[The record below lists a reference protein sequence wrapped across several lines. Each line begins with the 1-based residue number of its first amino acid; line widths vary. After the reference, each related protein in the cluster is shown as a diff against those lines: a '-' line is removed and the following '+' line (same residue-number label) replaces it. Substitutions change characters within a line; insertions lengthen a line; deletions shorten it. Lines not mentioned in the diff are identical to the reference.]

1 MPQTLS
7 YPGVYIE
14 ETTSSVRTIVG
25 VATSITAFIGAA
37 PRGSADMPVRIASFS
52 DYVRR
57 FGGLSRTSP
66 MSYAVS
72 QYFLNGGSDA
82 IIVRVQHGNA
92 DTAKLILPAGVG
104 ESLTLEADSAGDW
117 GNRLRVSVQNS
128 DPVAFPNAFNLVI
141 RELDAADPTQIAATE
156 TFLNLTTGIG
166 DKRYVGA
173 ILAQESALVTVLGA
187 PPSVRPTATLAPQP
201 LAGGLD
207 GDAIDDGDI
216 SDPGLEGT
224 KEGIYALEKADLFNL
239 LCIPP
244 LTMDADIGTATHDAA
259 LAYARRRRAVY
270 LVDSPASW
278 SSAADPVGAV
288 EAGLDALA
296 TKLDNGAIYFPR
308 ILAPD
313 PLQENRLESFAPSG
327 AVAGVIARTDA
338 TRGVWK
344 APAGMEAILI
354 GVPQL
359 TVKLNDAE
367 NGRLNQLGVDCLR
380 SFPGIGNIVW
390 GGRTLRGADRLADQ
404 WKYLSVRRTAY
415 FIEETLYRNTA
426 WVVFEPN
433 DEPLWSQI
441 RLNIGAFMQGLF
453 QQGAFQGK
461 TPSQA
466 YLVKCDRE
474 TTTQNDINRGVV
486 NIIVGFAP
494 LKPAEFVVIKI
505 EQLAGQVAS

>member
-14 ETTSSVRTIVG
+14 ERPSSVRTIVG
-25 VATSITAFIGAA
+25 VATSITAFVGAA
-37 PRGSADMPVRIASFS
+37 PRGPVNTPVRIASFS

-57 FGGLSRTSP
+57 FGDLARSSP

-72 QYFLNGGSDA
+72 QYFLNGGADA
-82 IIVRVQHGNA
+82 IIVRVHLNGVAAQVV
-92 DTAKLILPAGVG
+92 LPAGMG
-104 ESLTLEADSAGDW
+104 QTLTLEADSVGDW
-117 GNRLRVSVQNS
+117 GERLSVTVAES
-128 DPVAFPNAFNLVI
+128 DPVAFPGAFNLTI
-141 RELDAADPTQIAATE
+141 TESDPDDPSQIVATE

-166 DKRYVGA
+166 DKRYVGT
-173 ILAQESALVTVLGA
+173 ILEQESLLVSQVGA
-187 PPSVRPTATLAPQP
+187 PPSVRPDATMAPQP
-201 LAGGLD
+201 LAAG
-207 GDAIDDGDI
+207 DDGDPITDTEI
-216 SDPGLEGT
+216 SDPGLEAAKQGV
-224 KEGIYALEKADLFNL
+224 YALEKADLFNL
-239 LCIPP
+239 LVIPP
-244 LTMDADIGTATHDAA
+244 LQFDTDVGPATHNAA

-270 LVDSPASW
+270 LVDAPDAWSTAGDPA
-278 SSAADPVGAV
+278 AAA
-288 EAGLDALA
+288 EAGLDALV

-308 ILAPD
+308 IMAPD
-313 PLQENRLESFAPSG
+313 PLQENRLQRFAPSG

-338 TRGVWK
+338 NRGVWK
-344 APAGMEAILI
+344 TPAGIEATLI

-359 TVKLNDAE
+359 AVKLNDAE
-367 NGRLNQLGVDCLR
+367 NGRLNPLGIDCLR
-380 SFPGIGNIVW
+380 GFPVIGNIVW
-390 GGRTLRGADRLADQ
+390 GGRTLRGADALADQ
-404 WKYLSVRRTAY
+404 WKYLAVRRMAY
-415 FIEETLYRNTA
+415 FIEETLYRNTQ

-433 DEPLWSQI
+433 DEPLWAQI

-461 TPSQA
+461 TPAQA